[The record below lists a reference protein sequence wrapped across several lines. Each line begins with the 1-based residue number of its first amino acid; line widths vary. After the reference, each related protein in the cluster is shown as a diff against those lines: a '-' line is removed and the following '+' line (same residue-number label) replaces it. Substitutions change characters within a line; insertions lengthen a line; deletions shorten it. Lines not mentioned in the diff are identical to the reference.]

1 MEERDESQGRV
12 SFKYVAAFVLDNS
25 FSYSGPILGEK
36 SVQLSDA
43 ALPFY
48 FS

>member
-12 SFKYVAAFVLDNS
+12 NFKYVAAFVLDNS
-25 FSYSGPILGEK
+25 FSYSGPILSKK
-36 SVQLSDA
+36 SAWLLDA

-48 FS
+48 FC